1 MRKSIVL
8 GFVLAIAL
16 SSCSSPFGF
25 NTDGY
30 IVQSMSL
37 DEAWQYV
44 ASFNYQ
50 DDPYGYWKSPHEF
63 VHDGGGDCEDFAS
76 TLIYYLGEG
85 EVYIIKYS
93 DTLYHAIV
101 YYKGRFLEPQ
111 IYDAY
116 FNEKYITIV
125 EKYSFDEVMMQC
137 TALGTKGV

>member
-1 MRKSIVL
+1 MARTKLIISI
-8 GFVLAIAL
+8 IATLVL
-16 SSCSSPFGF
+16 SSCTFGF
-25 NTDGY
+25 NPEGY
-30 IVQSMSL
+30 KHETMPL
-37 DEAWQYV
+37 DEAWKYV
-44 ASFNYQ
+44 ASFDYQ